1 MRRMRLPIGFACA
14 AAVLAAG
21 LHGLAQGRADGR
33 DRDLRALAVDAN
45 NVPSEFSADAL
56 IRIAGSG
63 RVTDTAWQRELLD
76 DAFMRAY
83 GAQEQ
88 YRRSTTRP
96 LPPDSRQGAD
106 RLAYNTTITRVSLQI
121 RAVQLMAF
129 VDQQRARE
137 LFEWIELNLAP
148 AACGDPLVPAVDE
161 YYNALSLLARTTFGG
176 NRGEAL
182 RFLELYLW
190 RAHLPS
196 EMPSI
201 ARAVQRFKPTPAEG
215 AYLEGRLRLIFEGG
229 STDARGFSSADLDI
243 VSRAAD
249 LQVADREI
257 GVPNWYLMDA
267 LRDYLLAQLKG
278 PRCADSVTEPMVP
291 STFNAALRRIGAD
304 KDVTSIEEAAARP
317 SRTLGA
323 TRIDL
328 YWQTL
333 ESKRLY
339 DAEFSLHGPGGVP
352 RPLKERQTAEWT
364 DAATLFLTS
373 LEQWPGAREPA
384 ERDFFYEKSVLFTGL
399 IDLIPSG
406 ALHTRAVRAHV
417 EFLRRANMDRDG
429 RALWFAMLNRFL
441 EMARGASRREI
452 LAALEESNHPTL
464 SLYAKLERATPASR
478 ANTRPPTAGI
488 LARRS
493 TPAAWPSSSVTTA
506 ADRAAARF

>member
-1 MRRMRLPIGFACA
+1 
-14 AAVLAAG
+14 
-21 LHGLAQGRADGR
+21 
-33 DRDLRALAVDAN
+33 
-45 NVPSEFSADAL
+45 
-56 IRIAGSG
+56 
-63 RVTDTAWQRELLD
+63 
-76 DAFMRAY
+76 
-83 GAQEQ
+83 
-88 YRRSTTRP
+88 
-96 LPPDSRQGAD
+96 
-106 RLAYNTTITRVSLQI
+106 
-121 RAVQLMAF
+121 
-129 VDQQRARE
+129 
-137 LFEWIELNLAP
+137 
-148 AACGDPLVPAVDE
+148 
-161 YYNALSLLARTTFGG
+161 
-176 NRGEAL
+176 
-182 RFLELYLW
+182 
-190 RAHLPS
+190 
-196 EMPSI
+196 MPSI
-201 ARAVQRFKPTPAEG
+201 ARAVQRFKPAPAEG

-229 STDARGFSSADLDI
+229 STDARGFSSANLDI

-304 KDVTSIEEAAARP
+304 QDVTAIDNAAARP
-317 SRTLGA
+317 SRILGGA
-323 TRIDL
+323 RIDL

-333 ESKRLY
+333 ESRRLY
-339 DAEFSLHGPGGVP
+339 EAEHGLHGPGSVP

-373 LEQWPGAREPA
+373 LEQWTGAREPA

-406 ALHTRAVRAHV
+406 VLHTRAVRAHV

-441 EMARGASRREI
+441 EMARGASRLEI
-452 LAALEESNHPTL
+452 LAALEDSHHPTL

-478 ANTRPPTAGI
+478 ADTQRPTDES

-493 TPAAWPSSSVTTA
+493 IPAASPSS
-506 ADRAAARF
+506 